1 MTFSEMYRI
10 ERKLLHEIEKE
21 KKFSWHKIAKIIE
34 LEAFTIKNRNY

>member
-10 ERKLLHEIEKE
+10 ERKLLHEIDKE

-34 LEAFTIKNRNY
+34 LEAFTNSRNSY